1 MDYEKITRC
10 QLKRL
15 KKHSDWT
22 YRHSLRV
29 MDHAMK
35 IRCTLGVESQTLKE
49 LSMASRLHDIG
60 KLAIPACIL
69 DKSDGLSE
77 EEYRLVKCHTVYGY
91 PPAVCEAVRAHHER
105 YDGRGYGGRRE
116 VGILAKILCA
126 ADSYDAMKF
135 GRPYRE
141 GYTDEEIYQE
151 MAVNSGKQFAPGLCC
166 SAPAFALKLT
176 PWEPRSK

>member
-1 MDYEKITRC
+1 MDYEKMTER
-10 QLKRL
+10 QLERL

-35 IRCTLGVESQTLKE
+35 IGRILGMGPQTLKE

-60 KLAIPACIL
+60 KLAIPDSIL
-69 DKSDGLSE
+69 DKSGGLSE

-91 PPAVCEAVRAHHER
+91 LLLKSMGYPSAVCEAVRDHHER

-116 VGILAKILCA
+116 VSIPAKILCA
-126 ADSYDAMKF
+126 ADYYDAMKF

-141 GYTDEEIYQE
+141 RYTDEEIYQE
-151 MAVNSGKQFAPGLCC
+151 MAVNSGKQFDPEVCA
-166 SAPAFALKLT
+166 AALRLF
-176 PWEPRSK
+176 S